1 LKGCDDV
8 YEIEKFWNVPFG
20 ASGTIFTEGSL
31 KVGFGEIND

>member
-1 LKGCDDV
+1 M
-8 YEIEKFWNVPFG
+8 EKFWNVPFG